1 MTDAPARRA
10 RLSKGRVRA
19 VAWVA
24 GGATF
29 LTGIGILGVA
39 PKPASSSAPARESRS
54 RRPVV
59 VHRVLRRVI
68 VTEPAASAPV
78 RVIPGSAT
86 SGGST
91 GGASSGAPAPA
102 PAPQTTTGGS

>member
-19 VAWVA
+19 VAWVV

-54 RRPVV
+54 RRPVL
-59 VHRVLRRVI
+59 VHRILRRVI
-68 VTEPAASAPV
+68 VTEPAAGAPV
-78 RVIPGSAT
+78 RVLPGSVS

-91 GGASSGAPAPA
+91 GGASSAPAAA